1 MSSRHKTIYFDI
13 DGTLVDYEAD
23 AGRAFGKAREH
34 AAQSYP
40 ELSENLTVDVFRRA
54 RDATYIQYGDTGLP
68 IMEWYSECMR
78 AALESVEV
86 FDRDLAARMGGLYGK
101 YRSTTL
107 EEFDDVV
114 EVIPRL
120 AERYTLGLL
129 SNGTSNIRGLGIE
142 SFFSH
147 SVFAREVGYEKPA
160 IEIFL
165 AAIDIAG
172 CGPQEILYVGDGQHT
187 DILGAKNA
195 GLEMV
200 WINRNRSTLLQ
211 GIPSPDHEIHD
222 FRQLIE
228 VVGL

>member
-1 MSSRHKTIYFDI
+1 MPPRHKIIYFDI

-34 AAQSYP
+34 AAQSYSQ
-40 ELSENLTVDVFRRA
+40 LADILTLEVFRRA

-68 IMEWYSECMR
+68 ISDWYRECMR

-86 FDRDLAARMGGLYGK
+86 FDFDLAARMGELYGK

-114 EVIPRL
+114 EVIPML
-120 AERYTLGLL
+120 ADKYTLGLI

-147 SVFAREVGYEKPA
+147 SVFARDVGYEKPA
-160 IEIFL
+160 AEIFM
-165 AAIDIAG
+165 AAIEIAG
-172 CGPQEILYVGDGQHT
+172 CGPHETLYVGDGQHT
-187 DILGAKNA
+187 DVLGAKNA
-195 GLEMV
+195 GIEMV
-200 WINRNRSTLLQ
+200 WINRNRSVLLQ
-211 GIPSPDHEIHD
+211 GIPRPDHEIHD

-228 VVGL
+228 IAGL